1 MKTNKKYLLIF
12 ILILIISAIIG
23 IVYVLLGKP
32 PRIVQNIFIY
42 YFWGVVTLTIYLLVI
57 VPKVKKGKLKVKSL
71 TIVAIVAT
79 IVLLG
84 ILFFLI

>member
-1 MKTNKKYLLIF
+1 MKTNKKYLSIF

>member
-1 MKTNKKYLLIF
+1 MKTSNKYLSIY
-12 ILILIISAIIG
+12 ILILIISAITG
-23 IVYVLLGKP
+23 IVYVLLEKP
-32 PRIVQNIFIY
+32 TRIVQNIFIY

-79 IVLLG
+79 IILSG